1 MMQWS
6 HWEWDTWFRDTDV
19 VIIGCGIV
27 GLSAAIFLKTHVN
40 NLRVI
45 LLENGT
51 LPSGA
56 STRNAGFAC
65 FGSVTELLD
74 DLAQSSENEV
84 FDLVEKRWRGL
95 QRLRTLAGDT
105 ALNYETHGSYEM
117 FKPDENVTFDECM
130 ARMEFLNK
138 KIAPIT
144 GEQQTFSLTDEQ
156 ISRFGFAGISH
167 LILNRSEGQLH
178 TGRMMQ
184 TLIQLAREKGV
195 QILNG
200 INVETLEDSSNGVII
215 HTKNGW
221 EIKAQKALAATNGF
235 TRRLLPDLKV
245 TPARNQVLI
254 TKPIENLP
262 IKGCF
267 HYDKGYVYFRNV
279 GNRILLGG
287 GRNRH
292 REQETTDTFGIT
304 QNIQN
309 YLKKM
314 LHDHILPNQNVEI
327 ERWWSGIL
335 GIGERKSPIVRKVS
349 ENVAVAARL
358 GGMGVAIGTLTG
370 EEGAKLLL

>member
-1 MMQWS
+1 MIQWS

-40 NLRVI
+40 NLRVTM
-45 LLENGT
+45 LENGT

-74 DLAQSSENEV
+74 DLTKNAENAV

-95 QRLRTLAGDT
+95 QNLRALTSDT
-105 ALNYETHGSYEM
+105 ALRYETHGSYEM
-117 FKPDENVTFDECM
+117 FKPDENATFDECM
-130 ARMEFLNK
+130 AQINFLNK

-144 GEQQTFSLTDEQ
+144 GEKETFVLADEQ
-156 ISRFGFAGISH
+156 ISRFGFAGILH

-178 TGRMMQ
+178 TGQMMKM
-184 TLIQLAREKGV
+184 LLRIAREKDV

-200 INVETLEDSSNGVII
+200 INVESIADSSNGVII
-215 HTKNGW
+215 HTNNAW
-221 EIKAQKALAATNGF
+221 EIKTQKVLVATNGF
-235 TRRLLPDLKV
+235 TRRLLPDLKI

-279 GNRILLGG
+279 GKRVLLGG
-287 GRNRH
+287 GRNRY
-292 REQETTDTFGIT
+292 REQESTDQFGIT
-304 QNIQN
+304 ENIQDE
-309 YLKKM
+309 LKKM
-314 LHDHILPNQNVEI
+314 LCDHILPNQKIEI

-335 GIGERKSPIVRKVS
+335 GIGERKSPIIRCVS
-349 ENVAVAARL
+349 ENVVVAARL

-370 EEGAKLLL
+370 EEGARLLL

>member
-1 MMQWS
+1 MIQWS

-19 VIIGCGIV
+19 VIIGSGIV

-45 LLENGT
+45 VLENGA

-95 QRLRTLAGDT
+95 LRLRTLAGDT

-117 FKPDENVTFDECM
+117 FKSNENATFDECM
-130 ARMEFLNK
+130 ARIDFLNK

-144 GEQQTFSLTDEQ
+144 GEQQTFSLADEQ
-156 ISRFGFAGISH
+156 ISHFDFAGISH

-178 TGRMMQ
+178 TGKMMQ
-184 TLIQLAREKGV
+184 ALLHIAREKGV

-200 INVETLEDSSNGVII
+200 INVESIADSSNGVII
-215 HTKNGW
+215 NTKNAW
-221 EIKAQKALAATNGF
+221 EIKSKKVLVATNGF
-235 TRRLLPDLKV
+235 TRRLLPDLQV

-279 GNRILLGG
+279 GNRVLLGG

-292 REQETTDTFGIT
+292 SEQETTDQFGMT
-304 QNIQN
+304 ENIQD
-309 YLKKM
+309 YLEKM
-314 LHDHILPNQNVEI
+314 LHEHILPNKKIEI

-335 GIGERKSPIVRKVS
+335 GIGERKSPIVQYVS
-349 ENVAVAARL
+349 ENVVVAARL
-358 GGMGVAIGTLTG
+358 GGMGIAIGTLTG
-370 EEGAKLLL
+370 EEGARLLL

>member
-1 MMQWS
+1 MIQRS
-6 HWEWDTWFRDTDV
+6 YWEWDTWFRDTD
-19 VIIGCGIV
+19 IIIVGSGIV

-40 NLRVI
+40 NLRVTI
-45 LLENGT
+45 LENGV

-74 DLAQSSENEV
+74 DLAQNSENEV
-84 FDLVEKRWRGL
+84 FDLIQKRWRGL
-95 QRLRTLAGDT
+95 QNLRQLAGDT
-105 ALNYETHGSYEM
+105 ALKYEAHGSYEM
-117 FKPDENVTFDECM
+117 FKPDENATFDECM
-130 ARMEFLNK
+130 AQINFLNK

-144 GEQQTFSLTDEQ
+144 GEKETFVLADEQ
-156 ISRFGFAGISH
+156 IPTFAFSGISH

-178 TGRMMQ
+178 TGQMMK
-184 TLIQLAREKGV
+184 TLLGIAREKGV

-200 INVETLEDSSNGVII
+200 IKVESITDSSTGVLI

-221 EIKAQKALAATNGF
+221 EIKAQKALVATNGF
-235 TRRLLPDLKV
+235 TRRLLPDLRV
-245 TPARNQVLI
+245 MPARNQVLI
-254 TKPIENLP
+254 TQTIENLP

-279 GNRILLGG
+279 GKRILLGG
-287 GRNRH
+287 GRNRYQQ
-292 REQETTDTFGIT
+292 QESTDQFGIT
-304 QNIQN
+304 QNIQD

-314 LHDHILPNQNVEI
+314 LREHILPNQNVEI

-335 GIGERKSPIVRKVS
+335 GIGERKSPIVRHIS
-349 ENVAVAARL
+349 ENIVVAARL

-370 EEGAKLLL
+370 EQGARLLL